1 MSLFITNQIK
11 VDTSTNTNSKSNLD
25 EDSLYLQ
32 IVKWVHLDE
41 DSLSFQIVKWVHLA
55 FAKMRQFANGIYNSP
70 NSVKLGSYYIKNEIQ
85 IYP

>member
-25 EDSLYLQ
+25 EDSLYL
-32 IVKWVHLDE
+32 
-41 DSLSFQIVKWVHLA
+41 QIVKWVHLA

>member
-25 EDSLYLQ
+25 VDSLYL
-32 IVKWVHLDE
+32 
-41 DSLSFQIVKWVHLA
+41 QIVKWVHLA